1 MTQGFKKELTF
12 AERFNDSKHIMT
24 RYPERIPI
32 ICEKSTS
39 SGNDLPIMDKR
50 KFLVPTGLKVCQF
63 MFIIRKRMS
72 LGSEEGLFLFI
83 NNAMVDSSAIIGELY
98 ERQKDKDGFL
108 YVRYS
113 KENVF
118 G

>member
-1 MTQGFKKELTF
+1 MTQDFKKEFSF

-24 RYPERIPI
+24 KYSERIPI

-39 SGNDLPIMDKR
+39 SGDLPIMDKR
-50 KFLVPTGLKVCQF
+50 KFLVPNSLKVCQF

-72 LGSEEGLFLFI
+72 LGAEEGLFLFI